1 MYVVVQGQIERVQP
15 AQVLHRPRGQRCERV
30 LSVVRLRVRVRWRD
44 VLFKVAV
51 PSWIPGAR
59 KQQAYHRVADD
70 EAVDPD
76 DDPFD
81 EKAEIDHELPE

>member
-1 MYVVVQGQIERVQP
+1 MGTLPSSHSSRVWR
-15 AQVLHRPRGQRCERV
+15 VGFEFGSWGSSRRG
-30 LSVVRLRVRVRWRD
+30 VRTCGSRSSPGV
-44 VLFKVAV
+44 
-51 PSWIPGAR
+51 GAR